1 MLLVLILA
9 LLFVGLSGENHAAPG
24 IPQLPPGLPRHVFL
38 SKVPQLYQQK
48 AECGPTSLT
57 MVLRYWNV
65 PVSKEEIDDDLGWHE
80 GKCVATG
87 KIPKIAKQFGL
98 KSRKYSG
105 NLEELMKQLAQKRPV
120 IVRQW
125 ASETSKRGGT
135 TGQHARV
142 AIGYDYDQQVVFLR
156 DPLPKGPSSLSFEE
170 FLNLWDMTDHKKEK
184 QRSRNLM
191 IVISR

>member
-1 MLLVLILA
+1 MLSVLILA
-9 LLFVGLSGENHAAPG
+9 LLFVGLSRENYAESG

-38 SKVPQLYQQK
+38 SMVPQLYQQK

-65 PVSKEEIDDDLGWHE
+65 PVTKEEIDDDLDWHQ
-80 GKCVATG
+80 GKGVSTG
-87 KIPKIAKQFGL
+87 KMQRLAKQFGL

-105 NLEELMKQLAQKRPV
+105 NLEELMRQLAQKRPV

-125 ASETSKRGGT
+125 ANERSKRLGISG
-135 TGQHARV
+135 HARV
-142 AIGYDYDQQVVFLR
+142 AIGYDYDQRVVFLR
-156 DPLPKGPSSLSFEE
+156 DPLPKGPSVLSFEE

-184 QRSRNLM
+184 QKSRNLM
-191 IVISR
+191 MVITK